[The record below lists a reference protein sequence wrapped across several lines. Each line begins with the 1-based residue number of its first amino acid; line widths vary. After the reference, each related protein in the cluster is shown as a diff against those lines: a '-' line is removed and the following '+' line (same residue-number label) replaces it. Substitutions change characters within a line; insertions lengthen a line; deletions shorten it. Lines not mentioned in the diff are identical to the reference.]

1 MSLPFDH
8 FVLLVNDLDAAAA
21 DFAAMGFSILER
33 ADTEHGKTEFKFVC
47 FDDGSYILLTAFTSA
62 EAQASHRLGGV
73 LEAGEGW
80 ADWSFTVPS
89 SQATAEALSA
99 AGLPNRGPVPVS
111 NVIAD
116 GSRWALELLMCG
128 RGAEGDVS
136 LPFVVSD
143 VEGRSARI
151 PAPVPHA
158 NGATGLVGLTIS
170 TADAAIVGKTLA
182 ALGGTETAPGHY
194 DFGASWVEILP
205 LDAPQA
211 RAGGGMVKAVLSGG
225 EARDFDLAL
234 SHGAPLSMVRD

>member
-8 FVLLVNDLDAAAA
+8 LVLLVHDLNAAAR
-21 DFAAMGFSILER
+21 DFAALGFTVQER
-33 ADTEHGKTEFKFVC
+33 ADTEHGKTHFRFVC

-62 EAQASHRLGGV
+62 EGQATHRLGEV
-73 LEAGEGW
+73 LAAGEGW

-89 SQATAEALSA
+89 AQDAADALKAE
-99 AGLPNRGPVPVS
+99 GLPVRGPVPVS

-116 GSRWALELLMCG
+116 GSRWALELTLTG

-143 VEGRSARI
+143 VEGRPARI

-158 NGATGLVGLTIS
+158 NGATGIAGLSIS
-170 TADAAIVGKTLA
+170 TAGPAAVGRTLK
-182 ALGGTETAPGHY
+182 ALGGRETAPGRF
-194 DFGASWVEILP
+194 DFGRVWVEVLP
-205 LDAPQA
+205 ASTPLG

-225 EARDFDLAL
+225 AVREFDTAL
-234 SHGAPLSMVRD
+234 THGAPLAMIRD